1 MFLDRVDEIPV
12 TTVHP
17 TGSGEVGFPSWD
29 RSGWSEEIIER
40 LEADSD
46 NEHGSTY
53 SVWTKS

>member
-1 MFLDRVDEIPV
+1 
-12 TTVHP
+12 VHT
-17 TGSGEVGFPSWD
+17 TGSGEIGFPAWD

-46 NEHGSTY
+46 NEHESTY